1 MPKTI
6 VDIYK
11 QILEQKLSE
20 RQIAWSRKDKGLQL
34 ALFGS
39 PHIRITEE
47 AISIGFS
54 ESNSTSYQY
63 LEICHGELANPDCDP
78 EATIEKILSI
88 VDTIN
93 ALMDEATNVEE
104 VAKMRRV
111 ILPSSTVKSL
121 VSKGL
126 KARGVDIGFTSATW
140 RVDGYMIRH
149 DKDKSYKY
157 KVHIDALFKDGTGQ
171 IYSTHTDQP
180 PIPLD
185 QALDTA
191 ARKIAEYTP
200 KLEG

>member
-34 ALFGS
+34 ALFGR
-39 PHIRITEE
+39 PQIRITEE

-54 ESNSTSYQY
+54 ETNSTEYQY
-63 LEICHGELANPDCDP
+63 LEICHGELANPNCDP

-104 VAKMRRV
+104 IANMRRV
-111 ILPSSTVKSL
+111 ILPSSTVRSL

-149 DKDKSYKY
+149 DKDKSYK
-157 KVHIDALFKDGTGQ
+157 VHIDALFKDGTGQ
-171 IYSTHTDQP
+171 IYSNPYTDQP

-185 QALDTA
+185 QALDVATK
-191 ARKIAEYTP
+191 KIAEYTL
-200 KLEG
+200 KLEE